1 MLLLNGAFKSYFH
14 NTTYRQETPVQM
26 IQTRKCSPV
35 MPSARPVKTLTQR
48 PRWCQ
53 NSSASGTIKAHRLSG
68 AAAQSTEDGNRM
80 KLLDE
85 KLIPSQ
91 VKELEAMRLASVRVG
106 SRADG

>member
-1 MLLLNGAFKSYFH
+1 MLARDAFSTACEDADTEAALVSELERLRHK
-14 NTTYRQETPVQM
+14 
-26 IQTRKCSPV
+26 
-35 MPSARPVKTLTQR
+35 L
-48 PRWCQ
+48 
-53 NSSASGTIKAHRLSG
+53 RLSG